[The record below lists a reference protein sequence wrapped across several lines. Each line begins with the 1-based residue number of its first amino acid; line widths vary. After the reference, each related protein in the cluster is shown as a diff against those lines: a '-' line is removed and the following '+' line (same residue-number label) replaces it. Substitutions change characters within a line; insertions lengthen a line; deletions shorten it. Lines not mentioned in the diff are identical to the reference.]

1 MLGPAARSEGAFTCP
16 TVRFGRLDRSSGREP
31 GTFDVR
37 VLVRQWLP
45 RESELVRKGA
55 WPVETLALR
64 RDGAVAVVRLDRPP
78 VNAVSRQMMS
88 ELRACF
94 AELSEDRSINTVV
107 LSAAGQKAF
116 CAGIDLAEVSGG
128 SQQQRSVADTLD
140 SGRYWRE
147 TQQSIRYCAVPV
159 IAAVEKA
166 AIGAGFGLV
175 GVCDLIVA
183 SETATFSLTEINV
196 GLLGGAAKALR
207 MLGPFK
213 ARMMLFSGEPMTAG
227 ELYRLG
233 AVEALVEPGEAEAAA
248 VSLAQRL
255 ASKSPIALRLA
266 KESVL
271 RIEGSGLDD
280 AYRTEQDYTQR
291 MRTFHDSAEARA
303 AFREKRPP
311 SWTWS

>member
-1 MLGPAARSEGAFTCP
+1 METID
-16 TVRFGRLDRSSGREP
+16 LDRH
-31 GTFDVR
+31 
-37 VLVRQWLP
+37 
-45 RESELVRKGA
+45 
-55 WPVETLALR
+55 
-64 RDGAVAVVRLDRPP
+64 GAVAIVRLDRPP
-78 VNAVSRQMMS
+78 VNAVNRQMMS
-88 ELRACF
+88 ELRDCF
-94 AELSEDRSINTVV
+94 ADLSEDRTVNAVV
-107 LSAAGQKAF
+107 LSAAGEKAF
-116 CAGIDLAEVSGG
+116 CAGIDLREGSGG
-128 SQQQRSVADTLD
+128 DQAHRSVADTLD
-140 SGRYWRE
+140 SGRYWRD
-147 TQQSIRYCAVPV
+147 TQQCIRHCTVPV
-159 IAAVEKA
+159 IAAVERA

-213 ARMMLFSGEPMTAG
+213 ARMMLFSGEPLSAA

-233 AVEALVEPGEAEAAA
+233 AVEALVAPGEADLAA

-255 ASKSPIALRLA
+255 SAKSPLALRLA

-271 RIEGSGLDD
+271 RIEGSQLED

-291 MRTFHDSAEARA
+291 MKTFNDSSEARA
-303 AFREKRPP
+303 AFQEKRDP

>member
-1 MLGPAARSEGAFTCP
+1 METIAFHQ
-16 TVRFGRLDRSSGREP
+16 E
-31 GTFDVR
+31 
-37 VLVRQWLP
+37 
-45 RESELVRKGA
+45 
-55 WPVETLALR
+55 
-64 RDGAVAVVRLDRPP
+64 GAVAVVRLDRPP
-78 VNAVSRQMMS
+78 VNAVNRQMMS
-88 ELRACF
+88 ELRERF
-94 AELSEDRSINTVV
+94 AQLGEDRSVNTVV
-107 LSAAGQKAF
+107 LAAAGQKAF
-116 CAGIDLAEVSGG
+116 CAGIDLVEGSGDNEG
-128 SQQQRSVADTLD
+128 PRSVADTLD

-147 TQQSIRYCAVPV
+147 TQRCIRHCTVPV
-159 IAAVEKA
+159 IAAVENA

-213 ARMMLFSGEPMTAG
+213 ARMMLFSGEPLSAA
-227 ELYRLG
+227 ELHRLG
-233 AVEALVEPGEAEAAA
+233 AVEELVPPGEAEKAA

-255 ASKSPIALRLA
+255 SSKSPIALRLA

-271 RIEGSGLDD
+271 RIEGSELED

-291 MRTFHDSAEARA
+291 MKTFNDSTEARA
-303 AFREKRPP
+303 AFREKRDP

>member
-1 MLGPAARSEGAFTCP
+1 
-16 TVRFGRLDRSSGREP
+16 
-31 GTFDVR
+31 
-37 VLVRQWLP
+37 
-45 RESELVRKGA
+45 
-55 WPVETLALR
+55 VETIALD

-78 VNAVSRQMMS
+78 VNAVNRQMMS
-88 ELRACF
+88 ELRDCF
-94 AELSEDRSINTVV
+94 AELGEDRSVNTVV
-107 LSAAGQKAF
+107 LSATGQKAF
-116 CAGIDLAEVSGG
+116 CAGIDLTEVSGG
-128 SQQQRSVADTLD
+128 NPGQRSVADTLD

-147 TQQSIRYCAVPV
+147 TQRCVRHCTVPV
-159 IAAVEKA
+159 IAAVDKA

-207 MLGPFK
+207 MLGPYK
-213 ARMMLFSGEPMTAG
+213 ARMMLFSGEPLTAA

-233 AVEALVEPGEAEAAA
+233 AVEALVPPGEAEQAA
-248 VSLAQRL
+248 VSLARRL
-255 ASKSPIALRLA
+255 SSKSPIALRLA

-271 RIEGSGLDD
+271 RIEGSELED

-291 MRTFHDSAEARA
+291 MRTFNDAAEART
-303 AFREKRPP
+303 AFREKRDP